1 MAQLF
6 AGDAEGAL
14 LTAARALG
22 IRPNWRPIV
31 ETVAC
36 CYAATGKW
44 EDARRCVRQMSEL
57 QRLPYGV
64 LAPLWE
70 KNPQWRDRVDE
81 LLRKAG
87 AGEQGTADL

>member
-14 LTAARALG
+14 LTAARARG
-22 IRPNWRPIV
+22 VRPDWRPIV

>member
-1 MAQLF
+1 
-6 AGDAEGAL
+6 
-14 LTAARALG
+14 
-22 IRPNWRPIV
+22 
-31 ETVAC
+31 
-36 CYAATGKW
+36 
-44 EDARRCVRQMSEL
+44 MSEL